1 MSDLMLQ
8 VHWVNP
14 QQAHASL
21 NQQVVPWAKSMM
33 QAGHRLIGEFR
44 LAEDVKT
51 DGQRKY
57 YHGVVLAEIAKQAT
71 VNGQRFPL
79 AVWKEHFRSE
89 YLGFKTVTCTNPMT
103 GKKSRR
109 RVRKSTEDLGVKGY
123 SNLIDKVTAFACT
136 ELAVEFTVR
145 SFEAWEAMQV
155 DPDTGEIINMEA
167 A

>member
-1 MSDLMLQ
+1 MTDLVLHQ
-8 VHWVNP
+8 EWRDP
-14 QQAHASL
+14 QQAHSSL
-21 NQQVVPWAKSMM
+21 SLQVWPWAKSMLA
-33 QAGHRLIGEFR
+33 AGNRLVLEVR
-44 LAEDVKT
+44 LAEDAKT

-109 RVRKSTEDLGVKGY
+109 RVRKSTEDLGVKAY
-123 SNLIDKVTAFACT
+123 AQLIERVTAFACT
-136 ELAVEFTVR
+136 DLGVEFPAR
-145 SFEAWEAMQV
+145 V
-155 DPDTGEIINMEA
+155 DPATGEILN
-167 A
+167 